1 MNSESRFV
9 DKVVNRLNQ
18 RLNKLSNGSK
28 KQREMDLY
36 ENVLSLAQN
45 YVSDEIGK
53 YGIEEYGDLYY
64 KIVRRWFRDNYGN
77 GKLALPGDRIRLIK
91 MTDDPNPIE
100 PGTMGTVTS
109 IDTVYLFSED
119 HLTVY
124 WDNGRTLSLLVGT
137 DEFEV
142 IEPDNTSLYI
152 Q

>member
-18 RLNKLSNGSK
+18 RFNKEKWVK
-28 KQREMDLY
+28 KEMDLF
-36 ENVLSLAQN
+36 ESVLYLVQN
-45 YVSDEIGK
+45 YVTDEIEK
-53 YGIEEYGDLYY
+53 YGIEEYSDLYY

-77 GKLALPGDRIRLIK
+77 GKLALPGDRIKLITMK
-91 MTDDPNPIE
+91 NDPNPI
-100 PGTMGTVTS
+100 PPNSTGTVTG
-109 IDTVYLFSED
+109 INTVYLFGED
-119 HLTVY
+119 HLNVE

-142 IEPDNTSLYI
+142 IEPDNTSLYT

>member
-1 MNSESRFV
+1 MDAESRFV
-9 DKVVNRLNQ
+9 DKVVSRLNQ
-18 RLNKLSNGSK
+18 RFNKEKWPKKEMNLFNSVLDLS
-28 KQREMDLY
+28 MD
-36 ENVLSLAQN
+36 
-45 YVSDEIGK
+45 YVSDEIEK
-53 YGIEEYGDLYY
+53 YGIEENSDLYY
-64 KIVRRWFRDNYGN
+64 KIVRRWIRDNYGN

-100 PGTMGTVTS
+100 PNTTGTVKKVS
-109 IDTVYLFSED
+109 TVYMFGED
-119 HLTVY
+119 HLDVQ

>member
-18 RLNKLSNGSK
+18 RFNKEKWTK
-28 KQREMDLY
+28 KEMDLF
-36 ENVLSLAQN
+36 ESVLSLVQN
-45 YVSDEIGK
+45 YVTDEIEK
-53 YGIEEYGDLYY
+53 YGIEEYSDLYY
-64 KIVRRWFRDNYGN
+64 KIVRRWVRDNYGN

-91 MTDDPNPIE
+91 MSDDPEPIE
-100 PGTMGTVTS
+100 PNTTGTVKKVG
-109 IDTVYLFSED
+109 TVYMFNED
-119 HLTVY
+119 HLYVD

>member
-9 DKVVNRLNQ
+9 DKVVSRLNQ

-64 KIVRRWFRDNYGN
+64 KIVRRWIRDNYGN
-77 GKLALPGDRIRLIK
+77 GKVWAERDESMNIVNKINEIIK
-91 MTDDPNPIE
+91 KY
-100 PGTMGTVTS
+100 S
-109 IDTVYLFSED
+109 
-119 HLTVY
+119 
-124 WDNGRTLSLLVGT
+124 
-137 DEFEV
+137 
-142 IEPDNTSLYI
+142 
-152 Q
+152 

>member
-1 MNSESRFV
+1 
-9 DKVVNRLNQ
+9 
-18 RLNKLSNGSK
+18 
-28 KQREMDLY
+28 
-36 ENVLSLAQN
+36 
-45 YVSDEIGK
+45 
-53 YGIEEYGDLYY
+53 
-64 KIVRRWFRDNYGN
+64 
-77 GKLALPGDRIRLIK
+77 
-91 MTDDPNPIE
+91 
-100 PGTMGTVTS
+100 MGTVTS

>member
-9 DKVVNRLNQ
+9 DKIVNRLNQ

-28 KQREMDLY
+28 GQREMDLY

-45 YVSDEIGK
+45 YVSDEIEK
-53 YGIEEYGDLYY
+53 YGIEEYSDLYY

-109 IDTVYLFSED
+109 INTVYLFGED
-119 HLTVY
+119 HLNVD

-142 IEPDNTSLYI
+142 IEPDNTSSYI

>member
-18 RLNKLSNGSK
+18 RFNKEKWTK
-28 KQREMDLY
+28 KEMDLF
-36 ENVLSLAQN
+36 ESVLSLVQN
-45 YVSDEIGK
+45 YVTDEIEK
-53 YGIEEYGDLYY
+53 YGIEEYSDLYY
-64 KIVRRWFRDNYGN
+64 KIVRRWARDNYGN

-91 MTDDPNPIE
+91 MSDDPEPIE
-100 PGTMGTVTS
+100 PNTTGTVKKVG
-109 IDTVYLFSED
+109 TVYMFNED
-119 HLTVY
+119 HLYVD

>member
-18 RLNKLSNGSK
+18 RFNKEKWPK
-28 KQREMDLY
+28 KEMDLF
-36 ENVLSLAQN
+36 ESVLSLVQN
-45 YVSDEIGK
+45 YVTDEIEK
-53 YGIEEYGDLYY
+53 YGIEEYSDLYY
-64 KIVRRWFRDNYGN
+64 KIVRRWIRDNYGN
-77 GKLALPGDRIRLIK
+77 GKLALPGDRIKLITMK
-91 MTDDPNPIE
+91 NDPNPI
-100 PGTMGTVTS
+100 PPNSTGTVTDINS
-109 IDTVYLFSED
+109 VFMFGED
-119 HLTVY
+119 HLNVE

>member
-18 RLNKLSNGSK
+18 RFNKEKWTK
-28 KQREMDLY
+28 KEMDLF
-36 ENVLSLAQN
+36 ESVLSLVQN
-45 YVSDEIGK
+45 YVTDEIEK
-53 YGIEEYGDLYY
+53 YGIEEYSDLYY
-64 KIVRRWFRDNYGN
+64 KIVRRWIRDNYGN

-91 MTDDPNPIE
+91 MSDDPEPIE
-100 PGTMGTVTS
+100 PNTTGTVKKVG
-109 IDTVYLFSED
+109 TVYMFKED
-119 HLTVY
+119 HLYVD

-142 IEPDNTSLYI
+142 IEPDNTSLNI